1 MSRAGLL
8 VNATG
13 LLISG
18 IGTVLLFQHTTNRFN
33 SAIQDMGSIAVAYL
47 GLILLGIAVSVT
59 GVALLVRTNAD

>member
-59 GVALLVRTNAD
+59 GVALLVRTNAN